1 MTLLFSL
8 LAQTNMVE
16 PVQAAALDAQAA
28 VPPLNLGRY
37 RSKAVSS

>member
-28 VPPLNLGRY
+28 VPPLNLW
-37 RSKAVSS
+37 

>member
-16 PVQAAALDAQAA
+16 PVQAAALESLVVIA
-28 VPPLNLGRY
+28 
-37 RSKAVSS
+37 